1 MDELQEKIEYCLNC
15 KAKPCSEKGCPL
27 GNDIPSFI
35 AYAKQGEYKKAY
47 EVLCK
52 TTVMPFICG
61 KICPK
66 SRQCQSSCVRGI
78 KGKPVSIG
86 DIESAIGN
94 IAIDNKWYLDVE
106 KEPSKSEKIAVIG
119 AGPAGITASIILA
132 RKGYNVTTYEK
143 QEKIGGILRYGIPN
157 FRLNKTYIDILE
169 EQMRYLGVKIKT
181 SNMLGRDVT
190 IEQLLKEYNAIF
202 LSEGANES
210 LKMGIQGEEL
220 PYVIGANE
228 LLENGNHPNY
238 KGKKVIVIGGG
249 NVAMDVSRTIKKLGA
264 DEVTVV
270 YRRARVQ
277 MPAENGEVEEAI
289 KEGVKFLFQI
299 NVKKIE
305 KEKAYCVR
313 TMLVKKEG
321 ETREIPV
328 EIPNS
333 EFILDANYIIMAI
346 GSKLKQV
353 GVKDIKL
360 NEKGYIQIDEN
371 YETNIKNVYAAGDNI
386 GKNATVAWACRY
398 ARDAVEKI
406 NKNIGY
412 TGNNTDYAS

>member
-1 MDELQEKIEYCLNC
+1 MDELQEKIKYCLNC
-15 KAKPCSEKGCPL
+15 KAKPCSKKGCPL
-27 GNDIPSFI
+27 ENDIPSFI

-66 SRQCQSSCVRGI
+66 SKQCQGSCVRNI

-86 DIESAIGN
+86 DIESTIGN

-106 KEPSKSEKIAVIG
+106 KEPQKSGKIAVIG
-119 AGPAGITASIILA
+119 AGPAGITASIMLA
-132 RKGYNVTTYEK
+132 KKGYDVTTYEK
-143 QEKIGGILRYGIPN
+143 QEKIGGILRYGIPS
-157 FRLNKTYIDILE
+157 FRLAKTYIDVLE
-169 EQMRYLGVKIKT
+169 EQMKYLGIKIKT
-181 SNMLGRDVT
+181 SNMLGKDIT
-190 IEQLLKEYNAIF
+190 IEQLLKEYKAIF

-210 LKMGIQGEEL
+210 SKMGIQGEEL
-220 PYVIGANE
+220 PHVIGANE

-238 KGKKVIVIGGG
+238 KGKRVIVIGGG

-270 YRRARVQ
+270 YRRARAQ
-277 MPAENGEVEEAI
+277 MPAENSEVEEAI

-321 ETREIPV
+321 ETREIPI

-333 EFILDANYIIMAI
+333 EFVLDANYIIMAI

-353 GVKDIKL
+353 GIKDIKL
-360 NEKGYIQIDEN
+360 NEKGYIEIDEN

-386 GKNATVAWACRY
+386 GKNSTIAWACRY
-398 ARDAVEKI
+398 AKDAVEKI
-406 NKNIGY
+406 NKNIE
-412 TGNNTDYAS
+412 NT

>member
-1 MDELQEKIEYCLNC
+1 MDELKEKIKYCLNC
-15 KAKPCSEKGCPL
+15 KAKPCSKKGCPL
-27 GNDIPSFI
+27 ENDIPSFI

-66 SRQCQSSCVRGI
+66 SKQCQGSCVRNI

-86 DIESAIGN
+86 DIESTIGD

-106 KEPSKSEKIAVIG
+106 KEPQKSGKIAVIG
-119 AGPAGITASIILA
+119 AGPAGITASIMLA
-132 RKGYNVTTYEK
+132 KKGYDVTTYEK
-143 QEKIGGILRYGIPN
+143 QEKIGGILRYGIPS
-157 FRLNKTYIDILE
+157 FRLTKTYIDILE
-169 EQMRYLGVKIKT
+169 EQMKYLGIKIKT
-181 SNMLGRDVT
+181 SNMLGRDIT

-210 LKMGIQGEEL
+210 SKMGIQGEEL
-220 PYVIGANE
+220 PHVIGANE

-238 KGKKVIVIGGG
+238 KGKRVIVIGGG

-270 YRRARVQ
+270 YRRARAQ
-277 MPAENGEVEEAI
+277 MPAENSEVEEAI

-321 ETREIPV
+321 ETREIPI

-333 EFILDANYIIMAI
+333 EFVLDANYIIMAI

-353 GVKDIKL
+353 GIKDIKL
-360 NEKGYIQIDEN
+360 NEKGYIEIDEN

-386 GKNATVAWACRY
+386 GKNSTIAWACRY

-406 NKNIGY
+406 NKNIE
-412 TGNNTDYAS
+412 NT

>member
-1 MDELQEKIEYCLNC
+1 MDELKEKIKYCLNC
-15 KAKPCSEKGCPL
+15 KAKPCSKKGCPL
-27 GNDIPSFI
+27 ENDIPSFI

-66 SRQCQSSCVRGI
+66 SKQCQGSCVRNI

-86 DIESAIGN
+86 DIESTIGD

-106 KEPSKSEKIAVIG
+106 KEPQKSGKIAVIG
-119 AGPAGITASIILA
+119 AGPAGITASIMLA
-132 RKGYNVTTYEK
+132 KKGYDVTTYEK
-143 QEKIGGILRYGIPN
+143 QEKIGGILRYGIPS
-157 FRLNKTYIDILE
+157 FRLTKTYIDVLE
-169 EQMRYLGVKIKT
+169 EQMKYLGIKIKT
-181 SNMLGRDVT
+181 SNMLGRDIT

-210 LKMGIQGEEL
+210 SKMGIQGEEL
-220 PYVIGANE
+220 PHVIGANE

-238 KGKKVIVIGGG
+238 KGKRVIVIGGG

-270 YRRARVQ
+270 YRRARAQ
-277 MPAENGEVEEAI
+277 MPAENSEVEEAI

-321 ETREIPV
+321 ETREIPI

-333 EFILDANYIIMAI
+333 EFVLDANYIIMAI

-353 GVKDIKL
+353 GIKDIKL
-360 NEKGYIQIDEN
+360 NEKGYIEIDEN

-386 GKNATVAWACRY
+386 GKNSTIAWACRY

-406 NKNIGY
+406 NKNIE
-412 TGNNTDYAS
+412 NT

>member
-1 MDELQEKIEYCLNC
+1 MDELQEKIKYCLNC
-15 KAKPCSEKGCPL
+15 KAKPCSKKGCPL
-27 GNDIPSFI
+27 ENDIPSFI

-66 SRQCQSSCVRGI
+66 SKQCQGSCVRNI

-86 DIESAIGN
+86 DIESTIGD

-106 KEPSKSEKIAVIG
+106 KEPQKSGKIAVIG
-119 AGPAGITASIILA
+119 AGPAGITASIMLA
-132 RKGYNVTTYEK
+132 KKGYDVTTYEK
-143 QEKIGGILRYGIPN
+143 QEKIGGILRYGIPS
-157 FRLNKTYIDILE
+157 FRLTKTYIDVLE
-169 EQMRYLGVKIKT
+169 EQMKYLGIKIKT
-181 SNMLGRDVT
+181 SNMLGRDIT

-210 LKMGIQGEEL
+210 SKMGIQGEEL
-220 PYVIGANE
+220 PHVIGANE

-238 KGKKVIVIGGG
+238 KGKRVIVIGGG

-270 YRRARVQ
+270 YRRARAQ
-277 MPAENGEVEEAI
+277 MPAENSEVEEAI

-321 ETREIPV
+321 ETREIPI

-333 EFILDANYIIMAI
+333 EFVLDANYIIMAI

-353 GVKDIKL
+353 GIKDIKL
-360 NEKGYIQIDEN
+360 NEKGYIEIDEN

-386 GKNATVAWACRY
+386 GKNSTIAWACRY

-406 NKNIGY
+406 NKNIE
-412 TGNNTDYAS
+412 NT